1 MIAVLLIPLN
11 VFGTVSYFHVPN
23 SPTVFVEVMQRV
35 IIAATVAIAIVFLG
49 CPSKKGA
56 LSAQSKSGKT
66 YLWKKYTVPPGADP
80 SVPDSLGGAGF
91 ESIAEK
97 LGFTTYI
104 PTADEMKYFGD
115 PRART
120 GGEIH
125 IIANQFPATFRPVGQ
140 NSNTVYN
147 TEINNFV
154 YETLLSTHPVT
165 REYIPALASH
175 WKISEDKMTFTFR
188 IDPNARFS
196 NGLPVTAEDVRA
208 TWRLLMDETI
218 LEPALQVVFSKYEE
232 PEVLSKYL
240 VRVRC
245 KTLNF
250 RNFLY
255 FAASMQILCAAE
267 IGNLTGDEFL
277 DRFNYNMPSGSGEY
291 IVLEQDVK
299 LGKRYVLTRREDYWA
314 KDYPMARY
322 SGNFDRIVYE
332 IVTDNPI
339 VEYERFKKGQADVFR
354 FNMATTLK
362 WLGDTTSDAIRLG
375 WIRRAR
381 VYTDGPMGT
390 GGIAFNMRKPP
401 FDDIRVRKAFAYLFP
416 REQII
421 QKLLFGEYEPYDTQ
435 YPGQVYANPNNP
447 RVHYDPELAN
457 RLLDEAGWSAR
468 NQEGIRIKNGQP
480 FRIEMSIQPPV
491 ARYITPY
498 QQELRKAGIDLQLK
512 YEDWITLIKN
522 IDARNFSIFYFG
534 YSGLLIPNPET
545 SLRSDLA
552 DKPDNN
558 NIQGVKSKD
567 IDALIAAYDTTFSFR
582 DQVRIIRAIDSI
594 CARMWFNVYAWN
606 PRGIRIAYWDKFGMP
621 EYVLPRYT
629 QLSYVYATIASTWWY
644 DPQKAERLRQAMLRG
659 EDLGG
664 PKGIQEIRFWK
675 ELAQRDRRFAF
686 EF

>member
-1 MIAVLLIPLN
+1 MRYYCGAGWIVVAVL
-11 VFGTVSYFHVPN
+11 
-23 SPTVFVEVMQRV
+23 
-35 IIAATVAIAIVFLG
+35 FLG
-49 CPSKKGA
+49 CPAHKQVTTP
-56 LSAQSKSGKT
+56 QSMSSKT
-66 YLWKKYTVPPGADP
+66 YLWKKYAVPPGADP
-80 SVPDSLGGAGF
+80 AVPDSLGGAGF
-91 ESIAEK
+91 ELIAEK
-97 LGFTTYI
+97 LGFTTYV
-104 PTADEMKYFGD
+104 PKPDEMKYFGD

-120 GGEIH
+120 GGEIR
-125 IIANQFPATFRPVGQ
+125 IIANQFPPTFRPVGQ

-147 TEINNFV
+147 SEINSFV
-154 YETLLSTHPVT
+154 YESLLSTHPVT

-208 TWRLLMDETI
+208 TWRLLMDESI
-218 LEPALQVVFSKYEE
+218 LEPALQVVYGKYEE

-245 KTLNF
+245 KSKSF

-255 FAASMQILCAAE
+255 FAVSMQIMCAAE

-277 DRFNYNMPSGSGEY
+277 DRYNYNMPSGSGEY
-291 IVLEQDVK
+291 IILEQDVK
-299 LGKRYVLTRREDYWA
+299 LGKRYVLTRRDDYWA

-332 IVTDNPI
+332 IVTDNPL

-354 FNMATTLK
+354 YTMATTLK

-375 WIRRAR
+375 WIRRTR

-416 REQII
+416 REQIV

-435 YPGQVYANPNNP
+435 YPGQVYANPTNP
-447 RVHYDPELAN
+447 KVTFNPELAN
-457 RLLDEAGWSAR
+457 RLLDEAGWSKR
-468 NQEGIRIKNGQP
+468 NQEGIRMKNGQP
-480 FRIEMSIQPPV
+480 FRIEMSIQPPA

-512 YEDWITLIKN
+512 YEDWTTLIKN
-522 IDARNFSIFYFG
+522 IDARNFSLFYFG

-558 NIQGVKSKD
+558 NIQGVKNKD
-567 IDALIAAYDTTFSFR
+567 IDALIAAYDTAYSFR

-594 CARMWFNVYAWN
+594 CATMWFNVYSWN

-629 QLSYVYATIASTWWY
+629 QLSYVYATVAATWWY
-644 DPQKAERLRQAMLRG
+644 DPQKAERLRRAMARG

-664 PKGIQEIRFWK
+664 PKGIQEIRYWK
-675 ELAQRDRRFAF
+675 ELAERDPRLAF
-686 EF
+686 QF

>member
-1 MIAVLLIPLN
+1 MPN
-11 VFGTVSYFHVPN
+11 TNFSYFATKQ
-23 SPTVFVEVMQRV
+23 SLLQRRTLMTVRSGYRICAYTLTIALLAGIFV
-35 IIAATVAIAIVFLG
+35 G
-49 CPSKKGA
+49 CPPQKRSGMQ
-56 LSAQSKSGKT
+56 QSKSSKT
-66 YLWKKYTVPPGADP
+66 ELWKRYNVPPGADP

-91 ESIAEK
+91 ERIAAQ
-97 LGFTTYI
+97 LGFTTYV
-104 PTADEMKYFGD
+104 PTPDELHYFGD

-125 IIANQFPATFRPVGQ
+125 IISNQFPATFRPVGQ

-165 REYIPALASH
+165 RDFIPALASH
-175 WKISEDKMTFTFR
+175 WKISDDKLTFTFR

-208 TWRLLMDETI
+208 TWRLLMDESI
-218 LEPALQVVFSKYEE
+218 LEPALQVVYSKYEE

-245 KTLNF
+245 KTKNF
-250 RNFLY
+250 RNLLY
-255 FAASMQILCAAE
+255 FAASMQILCSAE

-277 DRFNYNMPSGSGEY
+277 DRYNYNMPSGTGEY

-299 LGKRYVLTRREDYWA
+299 LGKRYVLTRRDDYWA
-314 KDYPMARY
+314 KDYPTARF
-322 SGNFDRIVYE
+322 SGNFDRIIYE
-332 IVTDNPI
+332 VITDNPI

-354 FNMATTLK
+354 FTMATTLK
-362 WLGDTTSDAIRLG
+362 WLGDTTSDPIRLG
-375 WIRRAR
+375 WIRRVR

-390 GGIAFNMRKPP
+390 GGYAFNMRKPP
-401 FDDIRVRKAFAYLFP
+401 FNDIRVRKAFAYLLP

-435 YPGQVYANPNNP
+435 YPGQVYANPTNP
-447 RVHYDPELAN
+447 KVTYNPELAN
-457 RLLDEAGWSAR
+457 RLLDEAGWHKR
-468 NQEGIRIKNGQP
+468 NEEGIRTKNGQP
-480 FRIEMSIQPPV
+480 FRIELSITPPQ
-491 ARYITPY
+491 ARYVTPY

-512 YEDWITLIKN
+512 YEDWTTLIKN

-552 DKPDNN
+552 DKSDNN
-558 NIQGVKSKD
+558 NIQGVKSKE
-567 IDALIAAYDTTFSFR
+567 IDALIAAYDTAFAFR

-594 CARMWFNVYAWN
+594 CAQMWFNVYTWN
-606 PRGIRIAYWDKFGMP
+606 PRGLRVAYWDKFGMP
-621 EYVLPRYT
+621 EYILPRFT
-629 QLSYVYATIASTWWY
+629 QLSYVYSTIAGTWWY
-644 DPQKAERLRQAMLRG
+644 DPDKAARLQRAIQTG
-659 EDLGG
+659 QDLGG
-664 PKGIQEIRFWK
+664 PKGIIEARYWK
-675 ELAQRDRRFAF
+675 ELAARDPRYAF
-686 EF
+686 QF